1 MCGIIAGISI
11 NNILPTLVSGLEKL
25 EYRGYDSAGI
35 AVLINNRPLI
45 HTVKTVGKVNALK
58 KLLSFK
64 EELNSYIGIGHTR
77 WATHGA
83 PSVEN
88 AHPHGTE
95 RVAIVHNGII
105 ENYSQLKQELQ
116 QLGYKFK
123 SDTDTEVVA
132 NLLDYYLTLDVDAEA
147 AAHQTI
153 SKLEGSFAVVF
164 MFRDS
169 QFLFAASK
177 KNSLILGLAD
187 HGTYIASD
195 VIAFGNMVSDV
206 IYLEDGDK
214 VIVKLDSYYIFDQD
228 QNIAKRTTNK
238 SLLLD
243 EISKKDYPHF
253 MLKEIHEQPI
263 VLARTID
270 RYLKGKGLFALDI
283 DWPHVDRIKILACGT
298 AYYSG
303 LVAKYWLEELTDIN
317 VDLEI
322 ASEYRYRAVASSKN
336 GVTIV
341 ISQSGETL
349 DTLEALRKAKADG
362 QTIIAITN
370 VEKSSIAR
378 ISDYVLPI
386 MVGAEIGVASTKAFL
401 GQLMVLAGLSID
413 IGVKTG
419 NLTSHKSETLTTL
432 LLSVPTMIEEI
443 LLHCNNIKNIAMQI
457 KDFKSALFIA
467 RGSLYPIAL
476 EGSLKMKELSYIHA
490 EGYAGGELKHG
501 AMALIDN
508 NMPVIALIPH
518 HAFLFDKMFSNLQE
532 VIARGARV
540 LSIIS
545 KDDADKVGD
554 YSTWILPI
562 PNCDQ
567 FIAPMIYTIPLQLL
581 AYYTADLKGNDID
594 QPRNLAKSVTVE

>member
-11 NNILPTLVSGLEKL
+11 NNISPILVSGLEKL

-35 AVLINNRPLI
+35 AVLINNKPLI
-45 HTVKTVGKVNALK
+45 HTVKTVGKVNVLK
-58 KLLSFK
+58 KLLSSK
-64 EELNSYIGIGHTR
+64 KELNSHIGIGHTR
-77 WATHGA
+77 WATHGV

-116 QLGYKFK
+116 HLGYQFK

-153 SKLEGSFAVVF
+153 SRLEGSFAVVF

-169 QFLFAASK
+169 QFLFATSK

-228 QNIAKRTTNK
+228 QNIVKRTTNK

-263 VLARTID
+263 VLTRTID
-270 RYLKGKGLFALDI
+270 RYLKEKGLFALDI
-283 DWPHVDRIKILACGT
+283 DWQHVDRIKILACGT

-322 ASEYRYRAVASSKN
+322 ASEYRYRAVASNKN

-401 GQLMVLAGLSID
+401 GQLMVLASLSLD
-413 IGVKTG
+413 IGVKIG
-419 NLTSHKSETLTTL
+419 NLTSHKFETLTAL
-432 LLSVPTMIEEI
+432 LLSVPTMIKEI
-443 LLHCNNIKNIAMQI
+443 LLQCDDIKNIAMQI

-467 RGSLYPIAL
+467 RGNLYPIAL
-476 EGSLKMKELSYIHA
+476 EGSLKMKELSYIYA

-508 NMPVIALIPH
+508 NMPVIALMPH
-518 HAFLFDKMFSNLQE
+518 QTLFDKMFSNLQE
-532 VIARGARV
+532 VIARGAKV
-540 LSIIS
+540 LSIVS
-545 KDDADKVGD
+545 KSDADKVRD

-562 PNCDQ
+562 PDCDQ

-581 AYYTADLKGNDID
+581 AYYTADLNGNDID